1 MSNTQAKRRIIQDL
15 FEKDIDMLT
24 FDYFEDSSI
33 KPSSCLR
40 LNQILGEAYG
50 VLIGLSLA
58 DLAPYKKG
66 FMLANVV
73 LEIGK
78 KHKFESSLKGQS
90 WSNGT
95 DKRLLVRSLKFTN
108 NAGDYVFGCTNY
120 FLVVDLEKRKAIW
133 PDDLPIEFG
142 EYNYNYGVQ
151 NPDFMFEIDA
161 PLKEVEKRLIRRS
174 DIDALGHINNSV
186 YASFGTDNFTDEDL
200 KRGISRMVIRFLSEI
215 KHGEIITIL
224 RGDTDNKVYFVG
236 QNQNGETNFQIL
248 FEMNK

>member
-1 MSNTQAKRRIIQDL
+1 MLQSQPKRKISNDL
-15 FEKDIDMLT
+15 FEKNIDMLT

-40 LNQILGEAYG
+40 LNQIIGEAYG
-50 VLIGLSLA
+50 TLIGLSLA

-78 KHKFESSLKGQS
+78 KHKFESSLRGQS
-90 WSNGT
+90 WSNGI
-95 DKRLLVRSLKFTN
+95 DKRLLVRSLEFHN

-133 PDDLPIEFG
+133 PSDLPIEFSG
-142 EYNYNYGVQ
+142 YNNKYGVK
-151 NPDFMFEIDA
+151 NPDYMFEIDA
-161 PLKEVEKRLIRRS
+161 PLKEVEKRMIRRG

-186 YASFGTDNFTDEDL
+186 YAAFGTDNLTDEAL
-200 KRGISRMVIRFLSEI
+200 ARGINRMVIRFFTEI
-215 KHGEIITIL
+215 KHGETIKIL
-224 RGDTDNKVYFVG
+224 RGDKNNNIYFVG
-236 QNQNGETNFQIL
+236 QNQAGEINFHIL